1 MAPSKRWNDFS
12 SDDEEPDKILRP
24 GILSTSIGGVDS
36 EAHQALHNVQACL
49 SYQYW
54 SVRHRSFQRGF
65 NIGSNCPRPN
75 RILMPME
82 ACLGIMATFN
92 LTKSVQER
100 QWVFTVP
107 FSFHTE
113 LWWLRGSRIEPYT
126 LTPAVMRKKD
136 GIAIAAFE
144 LAPNFCSGIF
154 RYWLQLPPSR
164 GNELWTYVLEQ
175 WVEVMKAEKQRQF
188 ADAGWFHWRH
198 HAYRSIQSWLDL
210 PVILWVKPS
219 KKGIPRQ
226 HAVTFEGAPVVSLFD
241 ALQS

>member
-1 MAPSKRWNDFS
+1 MFQTIRPHLVVKLVHVMAPSKRWNDFS

-92 LTKSVQER
+92 LIKSMQTVAGMLDKSPLLNEAGKSVYWD
-100 QWVFTVP
+100 WVDVAC
-107 FSFHTE
+107 
-113 LWWLRGSRIEPYT
+113 LRADEPP
-126 LTPAVMRKKD
+126 LKMR
-136 GIAIAAFE
+136 
-144 LAPNFCSGIF
+144 
-154 RYWLQLPPSR
+154 RR
-164 GNELWTYVLEQ
+164 EQ
-175 WVEVMKAEKQRQF
+175 NDCVGCKNA
-188 ADAGWFHWRH
+188 
-198 HAYRSIQSWLDL
+198 
-210 PVILWVKPS
+210 
-219 KKGIPRQ
+219 
-226 HAVTFEGAPVVSLFD
+226 
-241 ALQS
+241 